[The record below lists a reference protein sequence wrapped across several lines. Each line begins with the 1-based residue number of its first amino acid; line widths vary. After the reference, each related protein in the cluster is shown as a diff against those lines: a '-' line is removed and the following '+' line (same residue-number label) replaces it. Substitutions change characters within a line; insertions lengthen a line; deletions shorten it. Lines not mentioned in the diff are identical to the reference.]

1 MINEDDDDGII
12 NDSIISTEDLLEA
25 LKIGRKYVED
35 LERLEADLVFFQ
47 DSSKCYVGKNSIVN
61 FVNTLDPA

>member
-1 MINEDDDDGII
+1 MTNEDDDDGIV

-35 LERLEADLVFFQ
+35 LERLEADLVISL
-47 DSSKCYVGKNSIVN
+47 DSSQ
-61 FVNTLDPA
+61 

>member
-35 LERLEADLVFFQ
+35 LERLEANLVFFQ
-47 DSSKCYVGKNSIVN
+47 DSSKC
-61 FVNTLDPA
+61 